1 MDHASGVL
9 KAKHLEILTWS
20 VDVWSVDFRSV
31 WSVDFNPVRESIDVC
46 ICRPDGDGVPPGNAG
61 LIVKGSED
69 PDLVLDKV
77 LMTAAVTL
85 RECHLSR
92 PPTVAFLKTGGCVS
106 PK

>member
-1 MDHASGVL
+1 MLRG
-9 KAKHLEILTWS
+9 LESETFGNTDFVCGRLVRRLS
-20 VDVWSVDFRSV
+20 VRLVRRLC
-31 WSVDFNPVRESIDVC
+31 PVRESIDVC
-46 ICRPDGDGVPPGNAG
+46 VCRPDGDGVPPGNAG
-61 LIVKGSED
+61 LIVQGSED